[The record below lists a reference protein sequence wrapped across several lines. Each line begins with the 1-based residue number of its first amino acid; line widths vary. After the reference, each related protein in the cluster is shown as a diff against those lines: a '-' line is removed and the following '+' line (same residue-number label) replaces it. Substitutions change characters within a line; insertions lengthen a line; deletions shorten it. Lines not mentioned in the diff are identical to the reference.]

1 MIQFEIKIAI
11 FIKKKSVGISC
22 GPFSRL
28 NGDEDSF
35 VTNNLIQNVLNDRKC
50 QIGKIGQ
57 NY

>member
-1 MIQFEIKIAI
+1 MIQFEIRIAI

-22 GPFSRL
+22 GQFSIL

-35 VTNNLIQNVLNDRKC
+35 VTNNLIQNVQNDRKC